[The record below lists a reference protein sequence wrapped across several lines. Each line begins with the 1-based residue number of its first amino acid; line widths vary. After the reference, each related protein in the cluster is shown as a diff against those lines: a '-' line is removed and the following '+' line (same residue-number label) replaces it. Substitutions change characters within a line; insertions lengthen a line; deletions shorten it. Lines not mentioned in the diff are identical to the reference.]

1 MDWTG
6 GLSAA
11 GGGAEDE
18 MWTVVIFLNLW
29 VLHCTVSS
37 VSSSPPSPV
46 NVSFS
51 SLNLRNV
58 LHWFPADGTPDHTH
72 FNVEY
77 AIYGDS
83 IKGNKGRRVNW
94 RAVKKCTEIVRTW
107 CDLSRETWDLEQGY
121 HARVRAVGNKSSSK
135 WAVTRRRFDP
145 KLDTSF
151 GPPLVSVEIENN
163 SVTINLKGPMRY
175 QPNNHT
181 PVVSMAALYP
191 QMTYN
196 LSIRNNHRNHVH
208 HFSVVTGP
216 FKYQLLDYNTEYCF
230 SAESKFLSMPIQCQS
245 SAWHCITTPKDPLIE
260 QMQWVIV
267 GIVVPSLCICIIVVA
282 AYFLHHYLTGKGQKS
297 PYILNPPSFH
307 PPPLTFPPENL
318 NFILISII
326 KDDLSSDA
334 CSVASKPAC
343 SKPQQRI
350 ASAAP
355 PRGYFPQGSE
365 TPPLPGEH
373 WDDSSID
380 YGFISTARKI
390 NERRCDEVDGGSH
403 VGSEDRMK
411 EDDHPVGGYAPQA
424 KSVHICRQTQVDEAH
439 AWSQVN
445 PVVPEVNR
453 KEEFPGFFFNKS
465 QQNDSFAVPLNLNK
479 EVRREAKMDE
489 EMRGRADW
497 KKEVDKDEN
506 EPLLSGYASQNI
518 QNMPHSDQS
527 ALLPGDYG
535 VLRRGAAQYA
545 EEDGGYDDGDDEEE
559 QGAICVNWDP
569 ETRQLRL
576 PEFNAEE
583 GLDRLMLPYAAR
595 QDGMAGEDEEAFAMK
610 GELTLENVFVRQ
622 ASEEDEAQRELGQ
635 VRETRWEV
643 DDILS
648 KWNLTI
654 SMDQ

>member
-1 MDWTG
+1 
-6 GLSAA
+6 
-11 GGGAEDE
+11 
-18 MWTVVIFLNLW
+18 MWTAVIFLNLW

-37 VSSSPPSPV
+37 SPPSPI

-58 LHWFPADGTPDHTH
+58 LHWFPADGTPDHAH

-83 IKGNKGRRVNW
+83 IKGSKGRRVNW

-107 CDLSRETWDLEQGY
+107 CDLSNETWDLEQGY
-121 HARVRAVGNKSSSK
+121 HARVRAVGRKSSSK

-151 GPPLVSVEIENN
+151 GPPLVSVETENN
-163 SVTINLKGPMRY
+163 SVTISLKGPMRY

-196 LSIRNNHRNHVH
+196 LSIRNNQRNQVH

-216 FKYQLLDYNTEYCF
+216 FKYQLMDYNTEYCF
-230 SAESKFLSMPIQCQS
+230 SAESKFLSMPNQCQS
-245 SAWHCITTPKDPLIE
+245 SAWHCITTPKDPVIE
-260 QMQWVIV
+260 QMQWVVV
-267 GIVVPSLCICIIVVA
+267 GIVVPSLCVCVIVVA
-282 AYFLHHYLTGKGQKS
+282 AYFLYHYLTGKGQKS

-326 KDDLSSDA
+326 KDDSPLDA

-343 SKPQQRI
+343 SKPQLRTT
-350 ASAAP
+350 SAAP
-355 PRGYFPQGSE
+355 PCSYFPQGSE
-365 TPPLPGEH
+365 APPLPGEH
-373 WDDSSID
+373 SDDSSID
-380 YGFISTARKI
+380 YGFISTAPRI
-390 NERRCDEVDGGSH
+390 NMGRRDEGDGGSH
-403 VGSEDRMK
+403 LGGEDRMK
-411 EDDHPVGGYAPQA
+411 EDDHPVAGYAPQA
-424 KSVHICRQTQVDEAH
+424 KSVHTCRQIQGAEVSTPVQAH

-445 PVVPEVNR
+445 PVLPEVSR
-453 KEEFPGFFFNKS
+453 MEEFPGLFINKN
-465 QQNDSFAVPLNLNK
+465 QQNDLFAIPLDLNT
-479 EVRREAKMDE
+479 EVGREEKTDE
-489 EMRGRADW
+489 EMRVRADR
-497 KKEVDKDEN
+497 KKRLMKTKTCLFFLVTPPKTSN
-506 EPLLSGYASQNI
+506 V
-518 QNMPHSDQS
+518 PHCDQS
-527 ALLPGDYG
+527 ALLSGDYG
-535 VLRRGAAQYA
+535 VLSRAEAQYA
-545 EEDGGYDDGDDEEE
+545 EEDDGYEEEEE

-569 ETRQLRL
+569 KTGELRL
-576 PEFNAEE
+576 PEFNGEE

-595 QDGMAGEDEEAFAMK
+595 QDGMVGKDEEAFVMK

-622 ASEEDEAQRELGQ
+622 ASEEDEPQKELEQ
-635 VRETRWEV
+635 VRETEWEV

>member
-1 MDWTG
+1 
-6 GLSAA
+6 
-11 GGGAEDE
+11 
-18 MWTVVIFLNLW
+18 MWKVVVFLNLW
-29 VLHCTVSS
+29 ILHCT

-83 IKGNKGRRVNW
+83 IKGSKGRRVNW

-107 CDLSRETWDLEQGY
+107 CDLSNEMCDLEQGY
-121 HARVRAVGNKSSSK
+121 HARVRAVGRKSSSK
-135 WAVTRRRFDP
+135 WTVTRRRFDP

-151 GPPLVSVEIENN
+151 GPPLVSVEIENDGL
-163 SVTINLKGPMRY
+163 TINLKGPMRY
-175 QPNNHT
+175 QPNNQT
-181 PVVSMAALYP
+181 PVVSMATLYP
-191 QMTYN
+191 QMTYIV
-196 LSIRNNHRNHVH
+196 SIRNNQRNQVH
-208 HFSVVTGP
+208 HFSVDTGP

-245 SAWHCITTPKDPLIE
+245 SAWQCITTPKDPVVV
-260 QMQWVIV
+260 QMQWVVV
-267 GIVVPSLCICIIVVA
+267 GIVVPSLCVCVMVVA
-282 AYFLHHYLTGKGQKS
+282 AYFLYHYLTGKGQKN

-326 KDDLSSDA
+326 KDDSPSDA
-334 CSVASKPAC
+334 CSVASNPAC
-343 SKPQQRI
+343 SKPQLCI
-350 ASAAP
+350 TSAAP
-355 PRGYFPQGSE
+355 PCSYFPQGSE
-365 TPPLPGEH
+365 TPPLPGEP

-380 YGFISTARKI
+380 YGFISTTPRI
-390 NERRCDEVDGGSH
+390 NVGRRDKGEEG
-403 VGSEDRMK
+403 MK
-411 EDDHPVGGYAPQA
+411 EDDHPIGSYAPQA
-424 KSVHICRQTQVDEAH
+424 KSVHICRQIQVAEVNTPVQVH

-445 PVVPEVNR
+445 PIVPEVNR
-453 KEEFPGFFFNKS
+453 KQEFPGLFINKN
-465 QQNDSFAVPLNLNK
+465 QQNDLFTVPLNLNK
-479 EVRREAKMDE
+479 EVGREEKMDE
-489 EMRGRADW
+489 EMRARADR

-506 EPLLSGYASQNI
+506 MPLLSGYTTQNI

-527 ALLPGDYG
+527 ALLSDDYG
-535 VLRRGAAQYA
+535 VLRPAAAQYA
-545 EEDGGYDDGDDEEE
+545 EEDDGYDDEEE

-569 ETRQLRL
+569 ETRELQL
-576 PEFNAEE
+576 PEFNGEE
-583 GLDRLMLPYAAR
+583 GLDRLMLPYAGR
-595 QDGMAGEDEEAFAMK
+595 QDRMADEDEEAFVMK
-610 GELTLENVFVRQ
+610 GELKLENVFVRQ
-622 ASEEDEAQRELGQ
+622 ASEEDEAQREVEQG
-635 VRETRWEV
+635 RETGWQV